1 MRRILL
7 CAAVFFFVAGNAFPQ
22 TVGFDLQTFIKEAG
36 VSYKGDFILDAGL
49 DVWEKI
55 LDNPYL
61 VGKLWDAYGF
71 RPRYEVKK
79 KDAGVH
85 VFDPSGLEG
94 DVTPI
99 RTAHQGRVF
108 YGAGRINHWAIP
120 IDAAGRA
127 LFIFSYRADQG
138 RIRGRVEIYIAG
150 DCDFTSFLLKVGAFV
165 MRWFIE
171 DRFRNNLHDMQKILS
186 DITKEPD
193 RIRGR
198 LKEEDLREFNR
209 LFPSTPSR
217 T

>member
-7 CAAVFFFVAGNAFPQ
+7 CAIIFFSLAGSAFPQ
-22 TVGFDLQTFIKEAG
+22 TRDIDPQSFIKEAG
-36 VSYKGDFILDAGL
+36 VSYKAGFALDADL

-61 VGKLWDAYGF
+61 VGKIWEVYRF
-71 RPRYEVKK
+71 WPRYEVKK
-79 KDAGVH
+79 KGAGFH

-94 DVTPI
+94 DVTRI
-99 RTAHQGRVF
+99 RAGRNSRLF

-127 LFIFSYRADQG
+127 LFVFNYHADQG
-138 RIRGRVEIYIAG
+138 RIRGRGEIYIAG
-150 DCDFTSFLLKVGAFV
+150 DRDFTRFLLKVGAFV
-165 MRWFIE
+165 MRHFIE
-171 DRFRNNLHDMQKILS
+171 DRFKNNLHDMQKILS

-198 LKEEDLREFNR
+198 LKDEDLKEFNR
-209 LFPSTPSR
+209 VFTPSLPAG
-217 T
+217 